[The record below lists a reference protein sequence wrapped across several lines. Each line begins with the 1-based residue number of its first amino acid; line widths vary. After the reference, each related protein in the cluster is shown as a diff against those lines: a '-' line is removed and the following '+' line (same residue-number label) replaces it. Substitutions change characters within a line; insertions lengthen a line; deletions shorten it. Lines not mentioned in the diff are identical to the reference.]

1 MCANHL
7 VKSSYPPSSHQYQEN
22 SIWTWHAKSTNIS
35 MWRSSYL
42 HWISISW
49 QFRPH
54 QPNNCKIYY
63 CNFIL
68 SYNLGTVQALVL
80 HITAREAKTSTGAR
94 GRTYIERRRV
104 NFSIVSNFWFRE
116 NVERSS
122 LGFQSWWSSVA
133 PNHSTSSWL
142 SYRTVVTCSNRCTLA
157 PRPPSRLSQ
166 ARLRR
171 RGDVAD
177 IDDCVDTSTT
187 TRWSLR
193 PHLPCALT
201 SSLRTNGTAPSVHTS
216 ASETEKF
223 ITLFSWQAHESDPSF
238 ICSLLS
244 TISGE
249 LIARAQ
255 LIVTWR

>member
-1 MCANHL
+1 M
-7 VKSSYPPSSHQYQEN
+7 
-22 SIWTWHAKSTNIS
+22 IS
-35 MWRSSYL
+35 
-42 HWISISW
+42 
-49 QFRPH
+49 
-54 QPNNCKIYY
+54 IYY

-68 SYNLGTVQALVL
+68 SYNLGTVQAIIL
-80 HITAREAKTSTGAR
+80 HITVWEANTSTGAR
-94 GRTYIERRRV
+94 SRT
-104 NFSIVSNFWFRE
+104 FTLS
-116 NVERSS
+116 ERSTFRLWATSDCECRARNS
-122 LGFQSWWSSVA
+122 LGFQSCWSYQGA
-133 PNHSTSSWL
+133 PDHSTSCLTS
-142 SYRTVVTCSNRCTLA
+142 RTVVTCSNRCTLA

-166 ARLRR
+166 AQRRR

-193 PHLPCALT
+193 PHLPCAQT

-216 ASETEKF
+216 ASETDKL
-223 ITLFSWQAHESDPSF
+223 ITLFSWLAHKSDPSF

-249 LIARAQ
+249 LIGRAQ

>member
-1 MCANHL
+1 M
-7 VKSSYPPSSHQYQEN
+7 
-22 SIWTWHAKSTNIS
+22 
-35 MWRSSYL
+35 
-42 HWISISW
+42 
-49 QFRPH
+49 
-54 QPNNCKIYY
+54 
-63 CNFIL
+63 
-68 SYNLGTVQALVL
+68 QALVL

-166 ARLRR
+166 AQRRR

-177 IDDCVDTSTT
+177 IDDCADKSTT

-216 ASETEKF
+216 ASETEKTHNSVF
-223 ITLFSWQAHESDPSF
+223 LTSRQIWSLSIVSP
-238 ICSLLS
+238 LLS